1 MQVGWFKILQVLIK
15 CCKIR
20 ASRPSKCKYAMKAF
34 WHLNDVPIIKHVSMS
49 ILVIQFYSKLF
60 YRACGHLLQFIAEEM
75 SKLIFTNYGFIF
87 LIGQKYKTC
96 LFAAQK
102 YIKNKTD

>member
-1 MQVGWFKILQVLIK
+1 MQVGWFNILQVLINCYK
-15 CCKIR
+15 VV
-20 ASRPSKCKYAMKAF
+20 KYAEQVFSTDPENAMKAF

-75 SKLIFTNYGFIF
+75 SKLLCTNYGFIF
-87 LIGQKYKTC
+87 LIGQKYKAC
-96 LFAAQK
+96 LFAKIYQE
-102 YIKNKTD
+102 